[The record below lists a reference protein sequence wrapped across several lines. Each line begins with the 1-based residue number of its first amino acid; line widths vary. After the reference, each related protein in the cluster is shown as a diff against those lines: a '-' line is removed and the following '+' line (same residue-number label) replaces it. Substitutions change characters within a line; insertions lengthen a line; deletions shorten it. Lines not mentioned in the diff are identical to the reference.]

1 MFFVYFM
8 IEEQTRGAIPRSPP
22 TRGQDES
29 ATHQPPTL
37 SLDNKRNN
45 TSFRL
50 PTSGIANF
58 AVVCFAVNLKVI
70 CLKIEN

>member
-37 SLDNKRNN
+37 SLDNKRNIHR
-45 TSFRL
+45 FGCPRAEL
-50 PTSGIANF
+50 PQLLA
-58 AVVCFAVNLKVI
+58 LR
-70 CLKIEN
+70 

>member
-8 IEEQTRGAIPRSPP
+8 IEEQARGAIPRSPP

-50 PTSGIANF
+50 PTSGIAT
-58 AVVCFAVNLKVI
+58 VVCFAVNLKVI
-70 CLKIEN
+70 CLKIVN